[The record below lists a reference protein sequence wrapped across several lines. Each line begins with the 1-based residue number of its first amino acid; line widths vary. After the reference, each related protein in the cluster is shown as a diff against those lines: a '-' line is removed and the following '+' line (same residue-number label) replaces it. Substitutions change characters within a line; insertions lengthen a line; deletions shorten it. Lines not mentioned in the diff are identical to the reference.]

1 LLFGNLMN
9 HTIAKTLAIAVG
21 MLAIAAA
28 LIGAVPLSVQP
39 HSHQEHRYR
48 KDRNEFYLQ
57 TETEE

>member
-1 LLFGNLMN
+1 MN
-9 HTIAKTLAIAVG
+9 HTIAKNLAIAVG

-28 LIGAVPLSVQP
+28 LIGEVPLSVQP

-48 KDRNEFYLQ
+48 KERNEFYLQ